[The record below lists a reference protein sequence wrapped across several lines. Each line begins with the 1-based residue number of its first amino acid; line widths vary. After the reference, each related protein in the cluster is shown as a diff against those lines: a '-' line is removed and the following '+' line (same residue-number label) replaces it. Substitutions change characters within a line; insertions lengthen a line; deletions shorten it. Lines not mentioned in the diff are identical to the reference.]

1 MTQFWG
7 IANKHGLLSPWATVV
22 GNVNQNIFFSFM
34 FGYGVSGGN
43 GGKSSSRRRQ
53 LGDTRKPTW
62 CPGSTSGFY
71 SRQGP
76 QIFTP
81 LLWAHWALFLLSGQ
95 PHPAAAGVR
104 RWRNPYS
111 LLRQTGD
118 LFGCSTSELWI
129 SFPQELWVGLC
140 FVLLLAFSTV
150 PRETKNPE

>member
-22 GNVNQNIFFSFM
+22 GTVNQNIFFSFM

-43 GGKSSSRRRQ
+43 RGKSSSRRRQ

-71 SRQGP
+71 PRQGP

-81 LLWAHWALFLLSGQ
+81 LLWAHWALFLLSAQ
-95 PHPAAAGVR
+95 PHPAAVGEMEK
-104 RWRNPYS
+104 S
-111 LLRQTGD
+111 LLSAKENWGFIWMFHIGT
-118 LFGCSTSELWI
+118 LNI
-129 SFPQELWVGLC
+129 
-140 FVLLLAFSTV
+140 FSTGTLSGV
-150 PRETKNPE
+150 VFCVTFSIQHRPRETKNPE